1 MTASSPLAIVSGGKA
16 VKPHHSLRSSEP
28 TVLEAV
34 GCDVLRTMVQARN
47 DDDDDCIGSIL
58 EICHACCQEFVKFSL

>member
-1 MTASSPLAIVSGGKA
+1 V
-16 VKPHHSLRSSEP
+16 
-28 TVLEAV
+28 AV